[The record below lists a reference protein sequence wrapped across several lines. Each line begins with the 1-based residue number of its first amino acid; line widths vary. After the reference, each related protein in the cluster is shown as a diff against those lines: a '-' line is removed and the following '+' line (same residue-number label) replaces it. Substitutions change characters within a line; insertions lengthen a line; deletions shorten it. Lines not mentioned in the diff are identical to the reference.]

1 MGKYEPLEKFLKD
14 RRSGRWRTGFREIE
28 TLLGFKLPQSALKY
42 PAWWS
47 NDETGH
53 SHAKAWLDAGWRT
66 EAVDLTGRKLTFAR
80 VEPVREEAPPVPSDP
95 WGCMAGT
102 VTIMPDTDLTAPTEE
117 WNAEAGRL
125 LNG

>member
-1 MGKYEPLEKFLKD
+1 VGKYEPLEKFL
-14 RRSGRWRTGFREIE
+14 RGRSSGRWRASFSEIE
-28 TLLGFKLPQSALKY
+28 KLLGFKLPQSALKY

-53 SHAKAWLDAGWRT
+53 SHATAWLDAGWRT
-66 EAVDLTGRKLTFAR
+66 EEVDLADHKLTFTKVTAHEK
-80 VEPVREEAPPVPSDP
+80 EPPRDP

-102 VTIMPDTDLTAPTEE
+102 VTILPGTDLTAPSEI

-125 LNG
+125 HNE

>member
-1 MGKYEPLEKFLKD
+1 MGKYAPLENFL
-14 RRSGRWRTGFREIE
+14 RERSPARWRASFPEIE
-28 TLLGFKLPQSALKY
+28 KLLGFKLPQSALKY

-66 EAVDLTGRKLTFAR
+66 EDVDLASRKLTFTKVRADE
-80 VEPVREEAPPVPSDP
+80 EPPRDP

-102 VTIMPDTDLTAPTEE
+102 VTILPGTDLTAPGEI
-117 WNAEAGRL
+117 WNAEAERL
-125 LNG
+125 LK

>member
-1 MGKYEPLEKFLKD
+1 MGKYEPLERFLNG
-14 RRSGRWRTGFREIE
+14 RREARWRVSFGELE
-28 TLLGFKLPQSALKY
+28 SLLGFPLPQSAFKY

-53 SHAKAWLDAGWRT
+53 SHAKAWVGAGWRT
-66 EAVDLTGRKLTFAR
+66 EEVDLAGRKLTFAR
-80 VEPVREEAPPVPSDP
+80 VRSAEAKASTPNADP

-102 VTIMPDTDLTAPTEE
+102 VTVLPETDLTAPTDD

-125 LNG
+125 VNG

>member
-1 MGKYEPLEKFLKD
+1 MGKYEPLEKFLKGQ
-14 RRSGRWRTGFREIE
+14 RAKRWRVAFREIE
-28 TLLGFKLPQSALKY
+28 ALLGFKLPRSAFKY

-53 SHAKAWLDAGWRT
+53 SHAKAWLGAGWRT
-66 EAVDLTGRKLTFAR
+66 EEVDLAGRKLTFAR
-80 VEPVREEAPPVPSDP
+80 ADSSQAVVSDP

-102 VTIMPDTDLTAPTEE
+102 VTIMPGTNLTAPSQE

>member
-1 MGKYEPLEKFLKD
+1 MGKYEPLENFLKGQ
-14 RRSGRWRTGFREIE
+14 RAKRWRVAFREIE
-28 TLLGFKLPQSALKY
+28 ALLGFKLPPSAFKY

-53 SHAKAWLDAGWRT
+53 SHAKAWLGAGWRT
-66 EAVDLTGRKLTFAR
+66 EEVDLAARKLTFAR
-80 VEPVREEAPPVPSDP
+80 ADSSQAVASDP

-102 VTIMPDTDLTAPTEE
+102 VTIMPGTDLTAPSQE

>member
-1 MGKYEPLEKFLKD
+1 MGKYEPLEQLL
-14 RRSGRWRTGFREIE
+14 RRRGPGRWRVSFREIE
-28 TLLGFKLPQSALKY
+28 KVLGFKLPQSALKY

-53 SHAKAWLDAGWRT
+53 SHARAWLDAGWRT
-66 EAVDLTGRKLTFAR
+66 EEVDVAGRELTFAR
-80 VEPVREEAPPVPSDP
+80 SGPDRRTTSDP

-102 VTIMPDTDLTAPTEE
+102 VTIMPGTDLTRPGEE

-125 LNG
+125 LSE

>member
-1 MGKYEPLEKFLKD
+1 MGKYEPLENFL
-14 RRSGRWRTGFREIE
+14 RRRGPGRWRASFPEIE
-28 TLLGFKLPQSALKY
+28 RLLGFKLPQSALKY

-66 EAVDLTGRKLTFAR
+66 EDVDLPAGRLTFAKVKAGEGEKPR
-80 VEPVREEAPPVPSDP
+80 DP

-102 VTIMPDTDLTAPTEE
+102 VTILPGTDLTAPSET
-117 WNAEAGRL
+117 WNAERGRL
-125 LNG
+125 LNE